1 MRAGAQFAS
10 TQKLYLAPYEQ
21 AKTVVENF
29 LVRVV
34 VDYADTQISNS
45 ASKYLRENEKVRETV
60 LPWSEGAQ
68 KECFMQNKEDDNLVT
83 LFLSLNWSLWSCC
96 VSNKYNYKF
105 SLINRF

>member
-1 MRAGAQFAS
+1 MVPHSSAS
-10 TQKLYLAPYEQ
+10 WSLICFDTKTLPGPYEQ

-60 LPWSEGAQ
+60 LPLSEGAQ
-68 KECFMQNKEDDNLVT
+68 KECFMQNKEDENLVT
-83 LFLSLNWSLWSCC
+83 LFLSLN
-96 VSNKYNYKF
+96 
-105 SLINRF
+105 